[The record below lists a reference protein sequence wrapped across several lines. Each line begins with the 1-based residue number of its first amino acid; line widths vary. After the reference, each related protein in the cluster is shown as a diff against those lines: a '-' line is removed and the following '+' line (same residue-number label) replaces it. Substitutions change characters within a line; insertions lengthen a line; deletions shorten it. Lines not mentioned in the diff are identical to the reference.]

1 MRTTKPMPSP
11 KITMACS
18 GLVAYIDPPKG
29 YRVVEAMVNGKDGD
43 ALPNGVNGAHAYQ
56 FNWARISFERVPE

>member
-1 MRTTKPMPSP
+1 MPSP

-29 YRVVEAMVNGKDGD
+29 YRVVEAYLTDGD
-43 ALPNGVNGAHAYQ
+43 GSRKVN
-56 FNWARISFERVPE
+56 WVRLSFEKVME

>member
-1 MRTTKPMPSP
+1 MRTIKPMPSP

-29 YRVVEAMVNGKDGD
+29 YRVVEAMVNGKDDEPIPDGTD
-43 ALPNGVNGAHAYQ
+43 GTKAYR
-56 FNWARISFERVPE
+56 FNWARVSFEKVPE